1 MAFTGTPVVKQV
13 SDGIV
18 RITGGEG
25 GLSLAAGASGV
36 IVLHGAVTPPPG
48 AIILPVSFQPHTY
61 EFSNIPGGLVTLQDS
76 IDVSNQP
83 AAPGTA
89 TAIPVAT
96 VKTGTTPADFAIT
109 LTNTHGATATPNLEI
124 YVKFHD

>member
-1 MAFTGTPVVKQV
+1 MAFTGTAVVKQV

-18 RITGGEG
+18 RIAGGEG

-36 IVLHGAVTPPPG
+36 IVLHGAVTPPVG
-48 AIILPVSFQPHTY
+48 AVILPVSLQPHPY
-61 EFSNIPGGLVTLQDS
+61 EFSNIPGVVTLQDS

-83 AAPGTA
+83 AAVGTA

-96 VKTGTTPADFAIT
+96 VKSGTTTADFAIT
-109 LTNTHGATATPNLEI
+109 LTNTHATTATPPLEI

>member
-1 MAFTGTPVVKQV
+1 MSFTGTPVVKQI

-18 RITGGEG
+18 RITAGEG

-36 IVLHGAVTPPPG
+36 IVLHGAVAPPVG
-48 AIILPVSFQPHTY
+48 AVILPISFQPHPY
-61 EFSNIPGGLVTLQDS
+61 EFSNIPGLVTLQDS
-76 IDVSNQP
+76 IDVTNQP
-83 AAPGTA
+83 AAVATA

>member
-18 RITGGEG
+18 RITAGEG

-36 IVLHGAVTPPPG
+36 IVLHGAVAPPPG
-48 AIILPVSFQPHTY
+48 AVILPVSFQPHIY
-61 EFSNIPGGLVTLQDS
+61 EFSNIPGMVTLQDS

-83 AAPGTA
+83 AAVGTA

-109 LTNTHGATATPNLEI
+109 LTNTHGATPTPNLEI